1 MINKECNTNLESLQG
16 GKNAPPI
23 STPRKEFYFMINNEC
38 NTNLKNLQ
46 GANDPSRYFGS
57 LPAEQFQAEYQRL
70 IEADIAKAQKRLSE
84 LPESE
89 RRGLTLETLRHF
101 HCGYLPQWTLT
112 KCRAKYLCG
121 TYVNDNGKPKKLPPH
136 SERIIIP
143 TPSMR
148 HFNSVATP
156 RARRSGLKKEFC
168 KQHAGDMELFYDQ
181 TALSADVIVVVEGEI
196 DAMSI
201 WQATNGE
208 ISPVA
213 ILGCNNFKKTLG
225 AHLGKLRGKKFIL
238 LLDADTSGKKA
249 AEKLRQ
255 QLIHEKYSVVC
266 RYLFDYMPPEFK
278 KRPANVKVDA
288 NEILRM
294 ELGTA
299 MLRRCLEKVLAS
311 ATNELNTLAEK
322 FAKEQAEL
330 DSLPTSDFSPDFS
343 KMKSAR
349 GVSSSVATPT
359 VSKNFSASNITA
371 DLSDNDRKLILDI
384 LDNVH
389 ACNLTRDEWFKFCCV
404 LKLYKFQYEVFDRW
418 SNDGDPR
425 YNSEICRQQ
434 WDSVGTADYLDSSC
448 VKIGTLIKIAKEHN
462 YKMKHSQIPAQIV
475 GRDMQSKATT
485 DSTADVKDISYTTGD
500 DELDAEIED
509 ELNAWQDSH
518 DRSSIAP
525 ETVQAIC
532 AAVVAVEAVT
542 PADISASIV
551 SNAMIRNVALL
562 EYYLPTRAEKF
573 YNLLRDV
580 NVTGYSKTD
589 YQARTKSV
597 VAIIRKAQNAFER
610 EVKKDIAAEDNRR
623 RIQARAEQVKTNED
637 RLKELWTQPQSA
649 ERDAEIISLIRDS
662 LDWKL
667 TKHGDRDFVKSTQ
680 ANINLM
686 FAYDPRVKG
695 LFGLDEFKNDIAFL
709 RPPFWKPSKRKG
721 EIWSDADDAHLR
733 VYFRETY
740 TEFVGDK
747 LIADNVTTNATKNAF
762 HEVKDYFESLPKW
775 DGVKRAE
782 TCLIDVF
789 KVDDTPYTRELAL
802 NVLTG
807 AIARIYRPGCQYPYC
822 PIIHGAQG
830 IGKSYFLKMLGGK
843 WYHTLEDNIG
853 DPHLIDALDNTWL
866 GEFAEFKGAR
876 KSDVN
881 STKAFITTTIDN
893 RRKSYD
899 RRVTEVKRHTVFF
912 ATVND
917 NEFLSDVTGNRR
929 FPIVESRLKAGEHG
943 REITQDYINQI
954 WAEAYQRYM
963 ELFNDLD
970 DDTLDHALELSP
982 ESKAIVEGTAKKF
995 IRDDGLK
1002 LEIESFLDIPI
1013 LPDVIWLT
1021 MTKDERRQFFVDGYF
1036 TIEEGDLEGKFA
1048 STFPKAT
1055 PEQKASFAEA
1065 KIEQR
1070 NVVRKVHI
1078 GTKDNMP
1085 LHYRFYGCV
1094 QRQHICSSEINYE
1107 CFGKTD
1113 KRKAMTRIGEVLQQL
1128 DGWHNGGRRQGFDRQ
1143 YNDQTKCYYRN
1154 PTDTKSNTQNNNQ
1167 DTDKNNTQEEVLQN
1181 ENSNDTDKT
1190 VSHGINLRNYD
1201 AVIIPNDE
1209 KSFEPFDGVPV
1220 DPDNLPF

>member
-1 MINKECNTNLESLQG
+1 MDNKQSF
-16 GKNAPPI
+16 AAYV
-23 STPRKEFYFMINNEC
+23 KEFV
-38 NTNLKNLQ
+38 NLPF
-46 GANDPSRYFGS
+46 GA
-57 LPAEQFQAEYQRL
+57 LPPKQFHAEYLRL
-70 IEADIAKAQKRLSE
+70 VEADIAEAQKHLEE
-84 LPESE
+84 LPASE
-89 RRGLTLETLRHF
+89 RRGLTIETYRHF

-112 KCRAKYLCG
+112 KCRAKYHCG
-121 TYVNDNGKPKKLPPH
+121 TYVDESGKLKRLPPA

-143 TPSMR
+143 TSNK
-148 HFNSVATP
+148 HFNAVATP
-156 RARRSGLKKEFC
+156 RARRDGLKKKFW
-168 KQHAGDMELFYDQ
+168 KQHANDKELFCDP

-201 WQATNGE
+201 WQATNGK

-213 ILGCNNFKKTLG
+213 ILGCENFAKTLG
-225 AHLGKLRGKKFIL
+225 VHMSKLRDKKFIL
-238 LLDADTSGKKA
+238 LLDADAAGKKA
-249 AEKLRQ
+249 AEKLRNR
-255 QLIHEKYSVVC
+255 LIQEKYSVVC
-266 RYLFDYMPPEFK
+266 RYLYDYMPPEFK
-278 KRPANVKVDA
+278 KHPENIRIDA
-288 NEILRM
+288 NSILTDSDY
-294 ELGTA
+294 GTP
-299 MLRRCLEKVLAS
+299 MLRRCIEKVIDS
-311 ATNELNTLAEK
+311 ATNELNALAEK
-322 FAKEQAEL
+322 FAKERAEL
-330 DSLPTSDFSPDFS
+330 DALPTAEFTPDLS
-343 KMKSAR
+343 KIKSAR
-349 GVSSSVATPT
+349 QFDNSASTPT
-359 VSKNFSASNITA
+359 ISKNFSGSNVTA
-371 DLSDNDRKLILDI
+371 DISDADRDLVLDI
-384 LDNVH
+384 LDKVH
-389 ACNLTRDEWFKFCCV
+389 ACNLTRDEWFKFGCI
-404 LKLYKFQYEVFDRW
+404 LKLYNFPYEVFDSW

-425 YNSEICRQQ
+425 YSSEACQTQWNSF
-434 WDSVGTADYLDSSC
+434 GTVDTLNSSC
-448 VKIGTLIKIAKEHN
+448 AKIGTMIQIAKEKG
-462 YKMKHSQIPAQIV
+462 YKMNHSKHTALIV
-475 GRDMQSKATT
+475 GRSTQSEATNYSV
-485 DSTADVKDISYTTGD
+485 DATTGD
-500 DELDAEIED
+500 ADLDAEIHSELIGWQNSHED
-509 ELNAWQDSH
+509 AP
-518 DRSSIAP
+518 IKP
-525 ETVQAIC
+525 ETVQDIC
-532 AAVVAVEAVT
+532 DAVVAVGAVT
-542 PADISASIV
+542 KNDVSANLVNS
-551 SNAMIRNVALL
+551 SMIRNVALL
-562 EYYLPTRAEKF
+562 EYYLAPRAEKF
-573 YNLLRDV
+573 YDVLREA

-1055 PEQKASFAEA
+1055 PEQKAAFAEA
-1065 KIEQR
+1065 KIERR

-1154 PTDTKSNTQNNNQ
+1154 PADTKSNTQNNNQ

-1201 AVIIPNDE
+1201 DVIVPNDD
-1209 KSFEPFDGVPV
+1209 KSFEPFDGVLV
-1220 DPDNLPF
+1220 DPDDLPF